1 MMDGKG
7 LCGRKERMP
16 SEGVAWMT
24 QAGVHSQT
32 PGFSS
37 TTDPADQ
44 RPDNYISEEAG
55 EDREPSRI

>member
-7 LCGRKERMP
+7 LCGHKERMP

-32 PGFSS
+32 PSFYS

-55 EDREPSRI
+55 EDREPARI